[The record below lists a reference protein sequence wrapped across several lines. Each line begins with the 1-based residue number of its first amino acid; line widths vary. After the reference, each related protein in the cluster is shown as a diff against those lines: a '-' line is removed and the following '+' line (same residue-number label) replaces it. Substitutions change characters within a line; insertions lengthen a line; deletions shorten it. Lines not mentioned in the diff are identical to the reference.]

1 MHQKYINICDHRL
14 YLSLVNKLL
23 IFLIILFPTLSN
35 AEWINSEGSEYI
47 DRKTTI
53 DEACKNALMKA
64 KRNALSKANLE
75 RLQSNQIQI
84 CSENKVSSDCKL
96 FESTFDYI
104 EGGFINEIRI
114 KKEKRAGKQLLT
126 QNPLTNV

>member
-1 MHQKYINICDHRL
+1 MHQKYINICDPRL

-53 DEACKNALMKA
+53 DEACKKMLC
-64 KRNALSKANLE
+64 
-75 RLQSNQIQI
+75 NQIM
-84 CSENKVSSDCKL
+84 EFYEFTLK
-96 FESTFDYI
+96 
-104 EGGFINEIRI
+104 EI
-114 KKEKRAGKQLLT
+114 
-126 QNPLTNV
+126 